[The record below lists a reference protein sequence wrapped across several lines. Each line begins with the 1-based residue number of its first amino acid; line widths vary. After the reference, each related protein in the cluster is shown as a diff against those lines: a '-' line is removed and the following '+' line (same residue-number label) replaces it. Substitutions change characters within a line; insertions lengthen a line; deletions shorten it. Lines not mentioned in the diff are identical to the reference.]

1 MLKIKEDEMKDLEI
15 IGFKKDKVWGNDVL
29 VYDFT
34 PYTKIQSSYLV
45 IQPESRE
52 LIFSYVDFFSNTIE
66 CFDLI
71 FDLIKADMV
80 EKVVEDEKKN

>member
-1 MLKIKEDEMKDLEI
+1 MLKIKADKMKDLEI

-45 IQPESRE
+45 IQPESRG
-52 LIFSYVDFFSNTIE
+52 LIFSYVDFFSNTKE

-71 FDLIKADMV
+71 YDLIKADMV
-80 EKVVEDEKKN
+80 EKVVGK

>member
-1 MLKIKEDEMKDLEI
+1 MLKIKAEKMKDLEI

-34 PYTKIQSSYLV
+34 LYTKIQSSYLV

-52 LIFSYVDFFSNTIE
+52 LIFSYVDFFSNTKE

-71 FDLIKADMV
+71 YDLIKVNMV
-80 EKVVEDEKKN
+80 EKVVEDE

>member
-1 MLKIKEDEMKDLEI
+1 MLKIKEDVDLKDLKI

-52 LIFSYVDFFSNTIE
+52 LIFSYVDFFSNTKE

-80 EKVVEDEKKN
+80 EKEVEE

>member
-1 MLKIKEDEMKDLEI
+1 MLKIKADKMKDLEI

-34 PYTKIQSSYLV
+34 LYTKIQSSYLV

-52 LIFSYVDFFSNTIE
+52 LIFSYVDFFSNTKE

-71 FDLIKADMV
+71 YDLIKVNMV
-80 EKVVEDEKKN
+80 EKVVEDE

>member
-1 MLKIKEDEMKDLEI
+1 MLKIKEEKMKDLEI

-29 VYDFT
+29 IYDFT

-52 LIFSYVDFFSNTIE
+52 LIFSYVDFFSNTKE

-71 FDLIKADMV
+71 YDLIKADMV
-80 EKVVEDEKKN
+80 EKVVEE

>member
-1 MLKIKEDEMKDLEI
+1 MLKIKADKMKDLEI

-45 IQPESRE
+45 IQPERRG
-52 LIFSYVDFFSNTIE
+52 LIFSHVDFFSNTKE

-71 FDLIKADMV
+71 YDLIKADMV
-80 EKVVEDEKKN
+80 EKVVGK

>member
-1 MLKIKEDEMKDLEI
+1 MIKIKDNVDLKDLKI
-15 IGFKKDKVWGNDVL
+15 IGFKKDKVWGNDDVL

-52 LIFSYVDFFSNTIE
+52 LIFSHVDFFSNTKE

-71 FDLIKADMV
+71 FDLIKADMI
-80 EKVVEDEKKN
+80 EKVVDDE

>member
-1 MLKIKEDEMKDLEI
+1 MLKIKEDVDLKDLKI

-29 VYDFT
+29 VYDFM
-34 PYTKIQSSYLV
+34 PYTKIEGSYLI

-52 LIFSYVDFFSNTIE
+52 LIFSFVDFFSNTKE

-71 FDLIKADMV
+71 YDLIKADMV
-80 EKVVEDEKKN
+80 KKVVEDE

>member
-1 MLKIKEDEMKDLEI
+1 MLKIKADKMKDLEI

-52 LIFSYVDFFSNTIE
+52 LIFSYVDFFSNTKE

-71 FDLIKADMV
+71 HDLIKANIV
-80 EKVVEDEKKN
+80 EKVVEDE